1 MLLFEPISWLS
12 FGFIIRSITVKLEN
26 TRETKGILAPVFPFI
41 HDSTPILI
49 HMTVYQKIH

>member
-1 MLLFEPISWLS
+1 MLSFEPISWLS
-12 FGFIIRSITVKLEN
+12 FDFVISSITVKLEN
-26 TRETKGILAPVFPFI
+26 TRHTKGILAPVFPFI